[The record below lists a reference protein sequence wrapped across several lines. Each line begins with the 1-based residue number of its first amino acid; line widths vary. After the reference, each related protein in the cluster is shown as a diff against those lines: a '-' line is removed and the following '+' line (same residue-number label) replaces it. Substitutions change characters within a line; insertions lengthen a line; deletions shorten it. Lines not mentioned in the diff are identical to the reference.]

1 MAAAGG
7 FQGEVEKRWGGEVPV
22 GVASRTDRHDLR
34 RVHAAGPMTKRSS
47 ASIALGLKLVVTTG
61 LLVYLVRKVSIGPA
75 LAQMA
80 TMRPAAAIGAAILV
94 LLQLALGSVRWQLI
108 SGLLQA
114 PMHLGR
120 AFKFTLIGQFFNQVL
135 PTALGGDAVRAW
147 LASRDGAP
155 LGRAIRAVVC
165 DRVVGLVALLII
177 ISATLLVMPHFAE
190 RSLPLQHVFRTAA
203 VLALAGLAALFFF
216 GDPLARRLQ
225 RHRLAPPARRRCDV
239 PVRERHEHPSR
250 LRRRHVH
257 RPGDCAGFDGTHLDR
272 GLGRAGRGHGRRPGP
287 VGHRRDRGVGRVG
300 RLWALADRGG
310 YPGRRALVCGR
321 HRRYRGPARLGP
333 IGSRHVVFS
342 CFVRW
347 PLPSAPWPPRPV
359 PAISAPCW
367 SGVC

>member
-61 LLVYLVRKVSIGPA
+61 LLVYLARKVSIGPA

-225 RHRLAPPARRRCDV
+225 RHRLAQP
-239 PVRERHEHPSR
+239 
-250 LRRRHVH
+250 
-257 RPGDCAGFDGTHLDR
+257 
-272 GLGRAGRGHGRRPGP
+272 AGRLIQDLRAALYSPATSASTMGASVAAHLLA
-287 VGHRRDRGVGRVG
+287 VGAMCLCANGMN
-300 RLWALADRGG
+300 
-310 YPGRRALVCGR
+310 
-321 HRRYRGPARLGP
+321 
-333 IGSRHVVFS
+333 I
-342 CFVRW
+342 
-347 PLPSAPWPPRPV
+347 PLDFGAAMSIV
-359 PAISAPCW
+359 PAIVLVSMAPISIAGW
-367 SGVC
+367 GVREGATVVGLGLLGIAATEALAVSVAYGLLQIAVGIPGGALWFAGGIGGTGGRRD